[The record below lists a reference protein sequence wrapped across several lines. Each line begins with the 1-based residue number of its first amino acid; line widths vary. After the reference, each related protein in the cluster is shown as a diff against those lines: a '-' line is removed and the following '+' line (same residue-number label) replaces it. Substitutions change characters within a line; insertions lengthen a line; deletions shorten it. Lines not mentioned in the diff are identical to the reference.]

1 MNKALACVIAILMV
15 GPSANATTVSTID
28 LAIDP
33 SSGVISYGTSPVPV
47 YADYGS
53 DQSFV
58 TNGLV
63 NTFTASGTF
72 APITISQQ
80 CCASTSFLDVAV
92 NFTTPLSVPLPLN
105 GAAWQSSQIVTLTL
119 SGPNVPA
126 WNPLSFNYGSIN
138 LLVNQLQPFTG
149 GGFAGVGGALVASN
163 YPINFGPASSVP
175 ISELSANYYLLSNF
189 PSGSLTLD
197 QFTLSVQNVATT
209 PLPSGWGMM
218 ALGLGVFGYLA
229 HQRRRHHAGPSGGQR
244 GPLQESAV
252 GSS

>member
-1 MNKALACVIAILMV
+1 MYKAFACVIAVIV
-15 GPSANATTVSTID
+15 VAPSANAATVSTIG
-28 LAIDP
+28 LSIDP
-33 SSGVISYGTSPVPV
+33 SSGVVSYGTSTVPV

-58 TNGLV
+58 TKGFV
-63 NTFTASGTF
+63 NTFTDSGTF

-80 CCASTSFLDVAV
+80 CCGTTSFLDVAV
-92 NFTTPLSVPLPLN
+92 NFTTPLFVPLPLG

-149 GGFAGVGGALVASN
+149 GGFAGAGGALVASN

-175 ISELSANYYLLSNF
+175 ISELSANYYLLSNS

-197 QFTLSVQNVATT
+197 KFTLTVQNVATT

-218 ALGLGVFGYLA
+218 VLGLGVLGYLVHRNCNA
-229 HQRRRHHAGPSGGQR
+229 SPFRPRSVASRLQR
-244 GPLQESAV
+244 LL
-252 GSS
+252 

>member
-1 MNKALACVIAILMV
+1 MYKAFACVIAILV
-15 GPSANATTVSTID
+15 VAPSANAATVSTVG
-28 LAIDP
+28 LSIDP
-33 SSGVISYGTSPVPV
+33 SSGVVSYGTSAVPV

-53 DQSFV
+53 GQSFV
-58 TNGLV
+58 TNGFV
-63 NTFTASGTF
+63 NTFTDSGTF

-80 CCASTSFLDVAV
+80 CCGSTSFLDVAV
-92 NFTTPLSVPLPLN
+92 NFTTPLSVPLPLG

-149 GGFAGVGGALVASN
+149 GGFAGAGGALVASN
-163 YPINFGPASSVP
+163 YPITFGTPGSVP
-175 ISELSANYYLLSNF
+175 ISELSANYYLSSNS

-209 PLPSGWGMM
+209 PLPASWGMM
-218 ALGLGVFGYLA
+218 VLGLGVVGYLA
-229 HQRRRHHAGPSGGQR
+229 YRRMRVRSVLKTA
-244 GPLQESAV
+244 
-252 GSS
+252 